1 MSKPV
6 VYVGVTGTNGKTSV
20 THFLAQALHLLG
32 ARPFVIG
39 TVGHGLWPDLKP
51 DGYTTPPA
59 DLMAGYLADIQKSG
73 ATHVLMEV
81 SSHALVQHR
90 VDTVPFD
97 IAVLT
102 NLTQDHLDYHKSM
115 GNYVAAKAKLFA
127 WPSLQ
132 YIVMNQDD
140 PSANVLTRHVL
151 RSAKCDK
158 PKKITYA
165 QKSQSDI
172 HILSTEQNALAQ
184 LIQLKTP
191 QGQFKTTLN
200 LLGEFNVD
208 NVMAVASVLHALS
221 FSNEDMATVLPKL
234 KPVKGRLE
242 MHTQTGRATAVID
255 YAHTPDALEKALTAL
270 RSFCSGKLW
279 VVFGCGGDRDKT
291 KRPLMAEVAER
302 LADVVVVTE
311 DNARTECRANIVKDI
326 VAGLQQPEKAHI
338 KPNRKV
344 AIQFALAHAAL
355 GDMVLLA
362 GKGHETTLN
371 IRGRLYHFDE
381 RQFL

>member
-1 MSKPV
+1 
-6 VYVGVTGTNGKTSV
+6 
-20 THFLAQALHLLG
+20 
-32 ARPFVIG
+32 
-39 TVGHGLWPDLKP
+39 
-51 DGYTTPPA
+51 
-59 DLMAGYLADIQKSG
+59 
-73 ATHVLMEV
+73 
-81 SSHALVQHR
+81 
-90 VDTVPFD
+90 
-97 IAVLT
+97 
-102 NLTQDHLDYHKSM
+102 
-115 GNYVAAKAKLFA
+115 
-127 WPSLQ
+127 
-132 YIVMNQDD
+132 
-140 PSANVLTRHVL
+140 
-151 RSAKCDK
+151 
-158 PKKITYA
+158 
-165 QKSQSDI
+165 
-172 HILSTEQNALAQ
+172 
-184 LIQLKTP
+184 
-191 QGQFKTTLN
+191 
-200 LLGEFNVD
+200 
-208 NVMAVASVLHALS
+208 
-221 FSNEDMATVLPKL
+221 
-234 KPVKGRLE
+234 VKGRLE